1 LRLLKSVLFIFRQE
15 KSTPVFYRSI
25 FVTVGVYVEALLNPL
40 CVRLIWYP
48 ISLPLYLSGLFPCYI
63 NHHV

>member
-1 LRLLKSVLFIFRQE
+1 MYLKILKYYTFMLRLLKSVLFIFRQE

-40 CVRLIWYP
+40 CVRLI
-48 ISLPLYLSGLFPCYI
+48 
-63 NHHV
+63 